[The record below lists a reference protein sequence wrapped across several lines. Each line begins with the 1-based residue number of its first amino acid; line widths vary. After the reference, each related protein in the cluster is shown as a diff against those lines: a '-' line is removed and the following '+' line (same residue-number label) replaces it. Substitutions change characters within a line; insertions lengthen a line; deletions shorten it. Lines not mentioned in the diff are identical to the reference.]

1 MDNDEWKSELE
12 NRRTEARQWLLA
24 HNNEVLPWHIAT
36 VLSQDTF
43 DADTVHRLKQIPV
56 CLELPTL
63 SSSITIEPPSDPSA
77 IAGSEVLAPLLPPT
91 SSA

>member
-24 HNNEVLPWHIAT
+24 HNNEVLPWHMAT

-43 DADTVHRLKQIPV
+43 DADTVHRLKQFPV

-77 IAGSEVLAPLLPPT
+77 GSEVLAPLLPPT